1 MYWLHIMFELLI
13 KWTHWL
19 LKYYNYFS
27 TNEEMKRGNLV
38 AEKVHK
44 YSTDIFPL
52 QQSFL
57 YATFF

>member
-27 TNEEMKRGNLV
+27 ANKEIKKGSLV
-38 AEKVHK
+38 AEKLHK
-44 YSTDIFPL
+44 
-52 QQSFL
+52 
-57 YATFF
+57 

>member
-27 TNEEMKRGNLV
+27 ANKQSLV

-44 YSTDIFPL
+44 Y
-52 QQSFL
+52 
-57 YATFF
+57 